1 MLLLASAYL
10 VLMSSPNKRAKKV
23 ALYFLFWTQAG
34 SFVLF
39 CSVAFIAV
47 KLSASSFIDLYSLK
61 TGKATLLY
69 LSSAV
74 FLAFGIKLPIWP
86 FHFWLTKTHVEA
98 NTGFSI
104 FLSGVLVKVAVLGL
118 YKFAFFFF
126 NGNLHLFMAVAV
138 FGLVDSSIKLC
149 LQQDLK
155 KIIAMATVFEMNQLL
170 CCMLLCS
177 TSSVEVVNLFILFH
191 TFISASFFY
200 LVEIIYLTT
209 RSRTTNGPKNLLDKS
224 QPLALILIFFTLL
237 FIGLPA
243 TPKFFIEL
251 VLFSK
256 LADVNFILL
265 IVALTSILVFYV
277 AFVRF
282 FFVLLFGTSLKG
294 APKAILKKE

>member
-1 MLLLASAYL
+1 
-10 VLMSSPNKRAKKV
+10 
-23 ALYFLFWTQAG
+23 
-34 SFVLF
+34 
-39 CSVAFIAV
+39 
-47 KLSASSFIDLYSLK
+47 
-61 TGKATLLY
+61 
-69 LSSAV
+69 
-74 FLAFGIKLPIWP
+74 
-86 FHFWLTKTHVEA
+86 
-98 NTGFSI
+98 
-104 FLSGVLVKVAVLGL
+104 
-118 YKFAFFFF
+118 
-126 NGNLHLFMAVAV
+126 MAVAV
-138 FGLVDSSIKLC
+138 FGLIDSSIKLC

-200 LVEIIYLTT
+200 LVEVIYLTT

-224 QPLALILIFFTLL
+224 QPLALLLVFFTLL

-256 LADVNFILL
+256 LADTNLILFV
-265 IVALTSILVFYV
+265 VAFTSILVFYI

-282 FFVLLFGTSLKG
+282 FFVLLFGTSIKE
-294 APKAILKKE
+294 APKAVLKKEWLFNFSIMALSLALICFLF